1 MGVFLDGN
9 LNYPSCRC
17 KPSCEMPCW
26 QLVGLTD
33 QPCGACG
40 CAPFDYKQALIN
52 VPEGSPIPEG
62 YVKA

>member
-1 MGVFLDGN
+1 MGVILDGDM
-9 LNYPSCRC
+9 NYPSCRC
-17 KPSCEMPCW
+17 TRDCEMPCW

-40 CAPFDYKQALIN
+40 CAPFDYKPALIN

-62 YVKA
+62 YVKV